1 MQENSR
7 RSVVVGIRRFFAIFL
22 LFSTIQGVIS
32 DYEKGVPLSEII
44 SGAVLMVIIVFFL
57 VKPSKKKNKTLEVE
71 NLDSEKFDE
80 LITIDENLDNMN
92 TFDVE
97 EQFEDIEDI
106 EDFSD
111 NQPTEDTK
119 NNYKQKK
126 VRRNNP
132 INDKQNMLSRI
143 FQGKTER
150 Y

>member
-57 VKPSKKKNKTLEVE
+57 VKPAKKKNKTLEVE
-71 NLDSEKFDE
+71 NLDSEKSDE
-80 LITIDENLDNMN
+80 PITIDENIDNMN

-97 EQFEDIEDI
+97 EQFEDIK
-106 EDFSD
+106 DFSD

-132 INDKQNMLSRI
+132 INDKQSLLSRI

>member
-32 DYEKGVPLSEII
+32 DYEKGLPLSEII
-44 SGAVLMVIIVFFL
+44 PGAVLMVIIVFFL
-57 VKPSKKKNKTLEVE
+57 VKPSKKKNKTFEVD

-80 LITIDENLDNMN
+80 PITIDENFDNMN

-97 EQFEDIEDI
+97 EQFEDIED
-106 EDFSD
+106 FSD
-111 NQPTEDTK
+111 NQPTEDSK

-126 VRRNNP
+126 
-132 INDKQNMLSRI
+132 
-143 FQGKTER
+143 
-150 Y
+150 

>member
-7 RSVVVGIRRFFAIFL
+7 RSVVVGIRRFFAIFF

-57 VKPSKKKNKTLEVE
+57 IKPSKKKNKTLEVK

-80 LITIDENLDNMN
+80 PISIDENFDNMN

-97 EQFEDIEDI
+97 ERFEDI

-111 NQPTEDTK
+111 NQPTEESK

-132 INDKQNMLSRI
+132 INDKQSLLSRI

>member
-57 VKPSKKKNKTLEVE
+57 VKPAKKKNKPLEGE

-80 LITIDENLDNMN
+80 PITIDENFDNMN

-97 EQFEDIEDI
+97 EQFEDI

-132 INDKQNMLSRI
+132 INDKQSLLSRI

>member
-7 RSVVVGIRRFFAIFL
+7 RSVVVGIRRFFAIFF

-57 VKPSKKKNKTLEVE
+57 VKPSKKKNKTLEVK

-80 LITIDENLDNMN
+80 PISIDENFDNMN

-97 EQFEDIEDI
+97 EQFEDIED
-106 EDFSD
+106 FSD
-111 NQPTEDTK
+111 NEPTEDSK
-119 NNYKQKK
+119 NNFKQKK

-132 INDKQNMLSRI
+132 INDKQSLLSRI

>member
-57 VKPSKKKNKTLEVE
+57 VKPAKKKNKPLEGE

-80 LITIDENLDNMN
+80 PITIDENFDNMN

-97 EQFEDIEDI
+97 EQFEDI

-119 NNYKQKK
+119 NNFKQKK

-132 INDKQNMLSRI
+132 INDKQSLLSRI

>member
-1 MQENSR
+1 MQNNSR

-32 DYEKGVPLSEII
+32 DYEKGLPLSEII
-44 SGAVLMVIIVFFL
+44 PGAVLMVIIVFFL
-57 VKPSKKKNKTLEVE
+57 VKPSKKKNKKLEVE
-71 NLDSEKFDE
+71 NFDKEKIDE
-80 LITIDENLDNMN
+80 PITIDENFDNMN

-97 EQFEDIEDI
+97 EQLEDI

-126 VRRNNP
+126 ARRNNP
-132 INDKQNMLSRI
+132 INDKQSLLSRI

>member
-32 DYEKGVPLSEII
+32 DYEKDLPLSEII
-44 SGAVLMVIIVFFL
+44 PGAVLMLIIVFFL
-57 VKPSKKKNKTLEVE
+57 VKPSKKNNKKLEVE
-71 NLDSEKFDE
+71 KFDKE
-80 LITIDENLDNMN
+80 KKDDSIRIDQNFDNLE
-92 TFDVE
+92 TFEIE
-97 EQFEDIEDI
+97 EQFEDIE
-106 EDFSD
+106 EFSD
-111 NQPTEDTK
+111 NLPTEDTN

-132 INDKQNMLSRI
+132 INDKQSLLSRI

>member
-57 VKPSKKKNKTLEVE
+57 VKPAKKKNKPLEDE

-80 LITIDENLDNMN
+80 PITIDENFDNMN

-97 EQFEDIEDI
+97 EQFEDI

-119 NNYKQKK
+119 NNFKQKK

-132 INDKQNMLSRI
+132 INDKQSLLSRI

>member
-1 MQENSR
+1 MQQNSR

-32 DYEKGVPLSEII
+32 DYEKGLPLSEII
-44 SGAVLMVIIVFFL
+44 PGAVLTLIIVFFL

-80 LITIDENLDNMN
+80 PITIDENFNNIN

-97 EQFEDIEDI
+97 EQFEDI

-111 NQPTEDTK
+111 NQPTEDTN

-132 INDKQNMLSRI
+132 INDKQSMLSRI

>member
-57 VKPSKKKNKTLEVE
+57 VKPSKKKNKTLEVK
-71 NLDSEKFDE
+71 NLDSEKFDKP
-80 LITIDENLDNMN
+80 ISIDENFDNMN

-97 EQFEDIEDI
+97 EQFEDIED
-106 EDFSD
+106 FSD
-111 NQPTEDTK
+111 NEPTEDSK

-132 INDKQNMLSRI
+132 INDKQSLLSRI

>member
-7 RSVVVGIRRFFAIFL
+7 RSVVVGIRRFFAIFF

-44 SGAVLMVIIVFFL
+44 PGAVLMVIIVFFL
-57 VKPSKKKNKTLEVE
+57 VKPSKKKNKTLEVK

-80 LITIDENLDNMN
+80 PISIDENFDNMN

-97 EQFEDIEDI
+97 ERFEDI

-111 NQPTEDTK
+111 NQPTEESK
-119 NNYKQKK
+119 NNNKQKK

-132 INDKQNMLSRI
+132 INDKQSLLSRI

>member
-32 DYEKGVPLSEII
+32 DYEKGLPLSEII
-44 SGAVLMVIIVFFL
+44 PGAVLMVIIVFFL
-57 VKPSKKKNKTLEVE
+57 VKPSKKKNKTLEVK

-80 LITIDENLDNMN
+80 PISIDENFDNMN

-97 EQFEDIEDI
+97 ERFEDI

-111 NQPTEDTK
+111 NQPTEESK

-132 INDKQNMLSRI
+132 INDKQSLLSRI

>member
-80 LITIDENLDNMN
+80 PITIDENLDNMN

-97 EQFEDIEDI
+97 EQFEDI

-132 INDKQNMLSRI
+132 MNEKQNMLSRI

>member
-7 RSVVVGIRRFFAIFL
+7 RSVVVGIRRFFAIFF

-44 SGAVLMVIIVFFL
+44 PGAVLMVIIVFFL
-57 VKPSKKKNKTLEVE
+57 VKPSKKKNKTLEVK

-80 LITIDENLDNMN
+80 PLSIDENFDNMN

-97 EQFEDIEDI
+97 EQFEDIED
-106 EDFSD
+106 FSD
-111 NQPTEDTK
+111 NQPTEESK

-132 INDKQNMLSRI
+132 INDKQSLLSRI

>member
-80 LITIDENLDNMN
+80 PITIDENFDNMN

-97 EQFEDIEDI
+97 EQFEDI

-132 INDKQNMLSRI
+132 INDKQSLLSRI

>member
-7 RSVVVGIRRFFAIFL
+7 RSVVVGIRRFFAIIL

-57 VKPSKKKNKTLEVE
+57 VKPAKKKNKTLEVK

-80 LITIDENLDNMN
+80 PISIDENFDNIN
-92 TFDVE
+92 TVDVE
-97 EQFEDIEDI
+97 EQFEDIED
-106 EDFSD
+106 FSD
-111 NQPTEDTK
+111 NQQTEDTK
-119 NNYKQKK
+119 NNYKQEK

-132 INDKQNMLSRI
+132 INDKQSFLSRI

>member
-57 VKPSKKKNKTLEVE
+57 VKPAKKKNKPLEDE
-71 NLDSEKFDE
+71 NLDIEKFDE
-80 LITIDENLDNMN
+80 PITIDENFDNMN

-97 EQFEDIEDI
+97 EQFEDI

-119 NNYKQKK
+119 NNFKQKK

-132 INDKQNMLSRI
+132 INDKQSLLSRI

>member
-7 RSVVVGIRRFFAIFL
+7 RSVVVGIRRFFAIFF

-44 SGAVLMVIIVFFL
+44 PGAVLMVIIVFFL
-57 VKPSKKKNKTLEVE
+57 VKPSKKKNKTLEVK

-80 LITIDENLDNMN
+80 PLSIDENFDNMN

-97 EQFEDIEDI
+97 EQFEDIED
-106 EDFSD
+106 FSD
-111 NQPTEDTK
+111 NQPTEESK
-119 NNYKQKK
+119 NNNKQKK

-132 INDKQNMLSRI
+132 INDKQSLLSRI

>member
-1 MQENSR
+1 MQQNSR

-44 SGAVLMVIIVFFL
+44 PGAVLMVIIVFFL
-57 VKPSKKKNKTLEVE
+57 VKPSKKKNKTLEDE

-80 LITIDENLDNMN
+80 PITIDENFDNIN
-92 TFDVE
+92 TYDVE
-97 EQFEDIEDI
+97 EQFEDI

-111 NQPTEDTK
+111 NQPTEDTN

-132 INDKQNMLSRI
+132 INDKQSMLSRI

>member
-32 DYEKGVPLSEII
+32 DYEKGVPLSEIL

-57 VKPSKKKNKTLEVE
+57 VKPAKKKNKTLEVE

-80 LITIDENLDNMN
+80 PITIDENFDNMN

-97 EQFEDIEDI
+97 KQFEDI

-126 VRRNNP
+126 VRKNNP
-132 INDKQNMLSRI
+132 INDKQSLLSRI

>member
-1 MQENSR
+1 MQQNSR
-7 RSVVVGIRRFFAIFL
+7 RSVVVRIRRFFAIFL

-57 VKPSKKKNKTLEVE
+57 VKPSKKKNKTLEVK

-80 LITIDENLDNMN
+80 PITIDENFDNMN

-97 EQFEDIEDI
+97 EQFEDIED
-106 EDFSD
+106 FLD
-111 NQPTEDTK
+111 NQPTEDTNK
-119 NNYKQKK
+119 NYKQKK
-126 VRRNNP
+126 VRTNNP
-132 INDKQNMLSRI
+132 INDKQSLLSRI
-143 FQGKTER
+143 FQGKTDR

>member
-57 VKPSKKKNKTLEVE
+57 VKPSKKKNKPLEDE

-80 LITIDENLDNMN
+80 DITIDENLDNMN

-97 EQFEDIEDI
+97 EQFEDI

-132 INDKQNMLSRI
+132 INDKQSLLSRI

>member
-1 MQENSR
+1 MQQNSR

-44 SGAVLMVIIVFFL
+44 PGAVLMVIIVFFL

-80 LITIDENLDNMN
+80 PITIDENFNNIN

-97 EQFEDIEDI
+97 EQFEDIDN
-106 EDFSD
+106 FSD
-111 NQPTEDTK
+111 NQPTEVTN

-132 INDKQNMLSRI
+132 INDKQSMLSRI

>member
-32 DYEKGVPLSEII
+32 DYEKGLPLSEII
-44 SGAVLMVIIVFFL
+44 PGAVLMVIIVFFL
-57 VKPSKKKNKTLEVE
+57 VKPSKKKNKTLEVK

-80 LITIDENLDNMN
+80 PLSIDENFDNMN

-97 EQFEDIEDI
+97 EQFEDIED
-106 EDFSD
+106 FSD
-111 NQPTEDTK
+111 NQPTEESK
-119 NNYKQKK
+119 NNNKQKK

-132 INDKQNMLSRI
+132 INDKQSLLSRI

>member
-57 VKPSKKKNKTLEVE
+57 VKPSKKKNKTLEVK
-71 NLDSEKFDE
+71 NLDSEKFDKP
-80 LITIDENLDNMN
+80 ISIDENFDNMN

-97 EQFEDIEDI
+97 EQFEDIED
-106 EDFSD
+106 FSD
-111 NQPTEDTK
+111 NEPTEDSK

-132 INDKQNMLSRI
+132 INDKQSLLSRI
-143 FQGKTER
+143 FQGKTDR

>member
-7 RSVVVGIRRFFAIFL
+7 RSVVVGIRRFFAFFL

-32 DYEKGVPLSEII
+32 DYEKGLPLSEII
-44 SGAVLMVIIVFFL
+44 PGAVLMLIIVFFL
-57 VKPSKKKNKTLEVE
+57 VKPSKKKNKKLEVE
-71 NLDSEKFDE
+71 NFDKEKKDDPIRIDQNFD
-80 LITIDENLDNMN
+80 NLE
-92 TFDVE
+92 TFEIE
-97 EQFEDIEDI
+97 EQFEDIE
-106 EDFSD
+106 EFSD
-111 NQPTEDTK
+111 NQPTEDTN

-132 INDKQNMLSRI
+132 INDKQSMLSRI

>member
-32 DYEKGVPLSEII
+32 DYDKGVPLSEII
-44 SGAVLMVIIVFFL
+44 PGAVVMVIIIFFL
-57 VKPSKKKNKTLEVE
+57 VKPSKKKNKKLEVE
-71 NLDSEKFDE
+71 NLESEKLDE
-80 LITIDENLDNMN
+80 PITIDENFDNMN

-97 EQFEDIEDI
+97 EQFEDIED
-106 EDFSD
+106 FSD
-111 NQPTEDTK
+111 SQLIEDTK

-132 INDKQNMLSRI
+132 INDKQSMLSRI